1 MNVML
6 YRGHMNSHILL
17 INTVMIAG
25 RSLLSGVSTGYHRLK
40 LGRGISGDSKPQ
52 VLDQSV
58 LMKLCIDN
66 NTVQGHSSSTGDMNV
81 WLVRIC
87 F

>member
-25 RSLLSGVSTGYHRLK
+25 RSLLSGVSTGYQLFYTFKRWCTTRLEIHHRFCIYARLPRLMHGCVVEFK
-40 LGRGISGDSKPQ
+40 DS
-52 VLDQSV
+52 
-58 LMKLCIDN
+58 N
-66 NTVQGHSSSTGDMNV
+66 
-81 WLVRIC
+81 